1 MLSSANGRHRR
12 PRQTPAAVVTVAAT
26 GAGIA
31 LPLLGTG
38 AGTAHAADNS
48 TWEKVAICETGG
60 QWDHHTHNGFYGG
73 LDITLTDWV
82 LYGGL
87 QYADRPDHATRA
99 AQIIVAEKILAT
111 LGPDAWR
118 DCEIGT
124 GLLDDETPAADG
136 SSADDGDGDHGR
148 SGSSGKSGKDA
159 GEDQGSTGDQDAS
172 SDGGTATD
180 PADTSTDP
188 ADSSSSPE
196 STDTSGATG
205 TSGGTGTTTPTDPAT
220 TAPTDPAD
228 SPDPAD
234 TSAPPSA
241 DGTGTPATPTD
252 PATGGGRHAR
262 PYSPTDEAL
271 AAADRATR
279 TVTTA
284 VTEGAPA
291 DSGKSYDSGESGDG
305 ADKSGKT
312 DTASHKTPSTYTV
325 GSGDSLSGIAAA
337 QDVPG
342 GWQHLYDANQQ
353 LIGDDPNL
361 IKPGQILE
369 LG

>member
-136 SSADDGDGDHGR
+136 SSADDGDGDHGG
-148 SGSSGKSGKDA
+148 SDSSGRSGKDA
-159 GEDQGSTGDQDAS
+159 GEDQGSTGDQDAD
-172 SDGGTATD
+172 SDGGTSATD
-180 PADTSTDP
+180 PADSSTDP

-205 TSGGTGTTTPTDPAT
+205 TSDGTGTTTPTDPAT

-241 DGTGTPATPTD
+241 DGTGTPAAPTD

-284 VTEGAPA
+284 VTEGATA
-291 DSGKSYDSGESGDG
+291 DSGKSGDSGDSG
-305 ADKSGKT
+305 DKSGKT

>member
-38 AGTAHAADNS
+38 VGAAHAAGDS

-60 QWDHHTHNGFYGG
+60 QWDHHSHNGFYGG
-73 LDITLTDWV
+73 LNITLTDWV

-124 GLLDDETPAADG
+124 GLLDDETPAADDG
-136 SSADDGDGDHGR
+136 ASAGDEHG
-148 SGSSGKSGKDA
+148 GQGKSDGSGETGNTGKN
-159 GEDQGSTGDQDAS
+159 GRYQGGTDDRGDDQDAA
-172 SDGGTATD
+172 SDGGASSTD

-188 ADSSSSPE
+188 SDASTSPE
-196 STDTSGATG
+196 PTDTSGATG
-205 TSGGTGTTTPTDPAT
+205 TPDGTGTTPADPATTTPTDPA
-220 TAPTDPAD
+220 D
-228 SPDPAD
+228 STDPAD

-241 DGTGTPATPTD
+241 DDTGTPAAPAD

-262 PYSPTDEAL
+262 PYSPADEAL
-271 AAADRATR
+271 AAVDRATR
-279 TVTTA
+279 TVTSA
-284 VTEGAPA
+284 VTEGAAA
-291 DSGKSYDSGESGDG
+291 D
-305 ADKSGKT
+305 ADKGGKT
-312 DTASHKTPSTYTV
+312 DTASHKAPSTYTV
-325 GSGDSLSGIAAA
+325 DSGDSLSGIAAA

>member
-1 MLSSANGRHRR
+1 
-12 PRQTPAAVVTVAAT
+12 VVTVAAT

-38 AGTAHAADNS
+38 MGTAHAADS
-48 TWEKVAICETGG
+48 GTWENVAICETGG
-60 QWDHHTHNGFYGG
+60 QWDHHSHNGFYGG

-99 AQIIVAEKILAT
+99 AQITVAEKILAT
-111 LGPDAWR
+111 LGPDVWR

-124 GLLDDETPAADG
+124 GLLDEGTPAADG
-136 SSADDGDGDHGR
+136 DGASAGDEHDYGHGHG
-148 SGSSGKSGKDA
+148 SSSGKSGKGQDD
-159 GEDQGSTGDQDAS
+159 DQGGDEDAA
-172 SDGGTATD
+172 SDGGTASTD
-180 PADTSTDP
+180 PADTTP
-188 ADSSSSPE
+188 SPE
-196 STDTSGATG
+196 STDTSGTTG
-205 TSGGTGTTTPTDPAT
+205 GTTPTDPAGSAEPT
-220 TAPTDPAD
+220 TPTDPADTATTTPADPTD

-241 DGTGTPATPTD
+241 DATGTPTAPDAPAT
-252 PATGGGRHAR
+252 TGGGRHAR

-279 TVTTA
+279 TVTNA
-284 VTEGAPA
+284 ITEGAAA
-291 DSGKSYDSGESGDG
+291 DS
-305 ADKSGKT
+305 DKGGKT
-312 DTASHKTPSTYTV
+312 DTASHKAPSTYTV
-325 GSGDSLSGIAAA
+325 DSGDSLSGIAAA
-337 QDVPG
+337 QDVAG
-342 GWQHLYDANQQ
+342 GWQQLYDANQQ

-361 IKPGQILE
+361 IKPGQILD